1 MLTIDALREYGANV
15 EEGLSRC
22 INNEA
27 LYLRLVGTVVDEKS
41 FDKLREA
48 LAADNLDEAFEAAH
62 ALKGVLG
69 NLALTPIYDKVVEIT
84 ELLRART
91 DMDYSSLEA
100 EINAKREELR
110 ELI

>member
-15 EEGLSRC
+15 DEGLARC

-27 LYLRLVGTVVDEKS
+27 LYLRFAGTVVDEKS
-41 FDKLREA
+41 FDKLHEA
-48 LAADNLDEAFEAAH
+48 LSANNLDEAFDAVH

-69 NLALTPIYDKVVEIT
+69 NLAITPIYDKVVEIT

-100 EINAKREELR
+100 EIEAKREELR
-110 ELI
+110 KLI